1 VPTHAEPEVLARL
14 LDLQSHDTA
23 IRILGH
29 RKDGLPEARR
39 LAEVNE
45 HLAELEADIGIAQDQ
60 RSGVAREQARLDGE
74 IDLLDKKIAREEKR
88 LFSGSVANPKELA
101 SLQAEVKMLQG
112 RRAQLEDALLEVMVR
127 RDEIDETLGK
137 LEEERAA
144 SATDA
149 SRLTEEVRGLV
160 GDIDAELSDHGN
172 TRAELASGIPDDVLA
187 LYDRIR
193 AQRGGVGAAALVGG
207 TCQGCH
213 TQLPARE
220 VERLRA
226 SGGLQRCDS
235 CRRIL
240 VVV

>member
-1 VPTHAEPEVLARL
+1 M
-14 LDLQSHDTA
+14 
-23 IRILGH
+23 
-29 RKDGLPEARR
+29 
-39 LAEVNE
+39 NE
-45 HLAELEADIGIAQDQ
+45 HLAELDADVGIAQDQ
-60 RSGVAREQARLDGE
+60 RSTVAREQARLDGE

-101 SLQAEVKMLQG
+101 SLQAEVKMLQAK
-112 RRAQLEDALLEVMVR
+112 RSQLEDSLLELMVR

-137 LEEERAA
+137 LEEERASA
-144 SATDA
+144 ATDA
-149 SRLTEEVRGLV
+149 SRLTEEVRGVV
-160 GDIDAELSDHGN
+160 GEIDAELSDHGRL
-172 TRAELASGIPDDVLA
+172 RAELASGIPDDLLA

-193 AQRGGVGAAALVGG
+193 AQQGGVGAAALVGG

>member
-1 VPTHAEPEVLARL
+1 MLE
-14 LDLQSHDTA
+14 
-23 IRILGH
+23 H
-29 RKDGLPEARR
+29 RKNGLPEARR
-39 LAEVNE
+39 LAELSE
-45 HLAELEADIGIAQDQ
+45 HLAELEADIGIAQEQ
-60 RSGVAREQARLDGE
+60 RSTVAREQARLDGE
-74 IDLLDKKIAREEKR
+74 IDLLGKKIAREENR

-112 RRAQLEDALLEVMVR
+112 KRSQLEDSLLEFMVR
-127 RDEIDETLGK
+127 RDEIDEALAK
-137 LEEERAA
+137 LADERAA
-144 SATDA
+144 AAADA
-149 SRLTEEVRGLV
+149 SRLSDEVGGLV
-160 GDIDAELSDHGN
+160 GDIDVELSDHGAAR
-172 TRAELASGIPDDVLA
+172 TELASEIPDDLLA

-193 AQRGGVGAAALVGG
+193 TQQGGVGAAALVGG

>member
-144 SATDA
+144 TATDA

-172 TRAELASGIPDDVLA
+172 TRAELASDIPDDVLA

>member
-14 LDLQSHDTA
+14 LDLQSHDSA
-23 IRILGH
+23 IRVLEH
-29 RKDGLPEARR
+29 RKEGLPEARR

-60 RSGVAREQARLDGE
+60 RSAVARDQARLEGE
-74 IDLLDKKIAREEKR
+74 IDLLGQKIAREEKR
-88 LFSGSVANPKELA
+88 LFSGSVANPKELG
-101 SLQAEVKMLQG
+101 SLQAEVKMLQAK
-112 RRAQLEDALLEVMVR
+112 RTQLEDSLLELMVR
-127 RDEIDETLGK
+127 RDEIDETLAK
-137 LEEERAA
+137 LEEERAGA
-144 SATDA
+144 AADA
-149 SRLTEEVRGLV
+149 AHLSEEVRGLV
-160 GDIDAELSDHGN
+160 GEIDAELSGHG
-172 TRAELASGIPDDVLA
+172 TARAELATGIPDDVLA

-193 AQRGGVGAAALVGG
+193 RQQGGVGAAALVGG

>member
-23 IRILGH
+23 IRILEH

-39 LAEVNE
+39 LAEMNE
-45 HLAELEADIGIAQDQ
+45 HLAELDADVGIAQDQ
-60 RSGVAREQARLDGE
+60 RSTVAREQARLDGE

-101 SLQAEVKMLQG
+101 SLQAEVKMLQAK
-112 RRAQLEDALLEVMVR
+112 RSQLEDSLLEVMVR

-137 LEEERAA
+137 LEEERASA
-144 SATDA
+144 ATDA
-149 SRLTEEVRGLV
+149 SRLTEEVRGVV
-160 GDIDAELSDHGN
+160 GEIDAELSDHGRL
-172 TRAELASGIPDDVLA
+172 RAELASGIPDDLLA

-193 AQRGGVGAAALVGG
+193 AQQGVGAAALVGG